1 MRVLCGVWVECDRE
15 RPGRMTLTEGET
27 KALLASSLL
36 VLLAAFGRIVIQ
48 PQSAEVQGGGLT
60 GTPDV
65 DSALTVAEAVYQETE
80 RRGQPLRSGERIDP
94 NVASEVELDRL
105 PGVGP
110 ALARAIQKSRD
121 SEGPF
126 RSLQDL
132 ERVPGLGSSSVRRL
146 APHVSLPEP
155 AARRNSPGGEVGRS
169 GQPESRRKWQ
179 DKLDLNRATVEQL
192 VALPGIGPA
201 RAKAIVRWRTERGR
215 FPNLDALLEVPGIGR
230 ATLERLKPLLAVTP

>member
-1 MRVLCGVWVECDRE
+1 
-15 RPGRMTLTEGET
+15 MTLTEGET

-36 VLLAAFGRIVIQ
+36 VLLAAFGRVVIQ
-48 PQSAEVQGGGLT
+48 PQSAEVQGGGLAAT
-60 GTPDV
+60 SDV
-65 DSALTVAEAVYQETE
+65 DSALTVAESAFEEAE
-80 RRGQPLRSGERIDP
+80 RRKQPLKSGEKIDP
-94 NVASEVELDRL
+94 NLASEVELDRL

-110 ALARAIQKSRD
+110 ALARAIRRTRD
-121 SEGPF
+121 SEGRF

-155 AARRNSPGGEVGRS
+155 AARRQSLGGEVGRS
-169 GQPESRRKWQ
+169 GQPESRGKWQ
-179 DKLDLNRATVEQL
+179 EQLDLNRATAEQL
-192 VALPGIGPA
+192 QDLPGIGPA
-201 RAKAIVRWRTERGR
+201 RAEAIVRWRSERGR

>member
-1 MRVLCGVWVECDRE
+1 
-15 RPGRMTLTEGET
+15 MTLTEGET

-36 VLLAAFGRIVIQ
+36 VLLAAFGRIIIQ
-48 PQSAEVQGGGLT
+48 PQPAEVQGGGLA

-65 DSALTVAEAVYQETE
+65 DSALIVAESVYQEAE
-80 RRGQPLRSGERIDP
+80 RRRPALKPGERIDP
-94 NVASEVELDRL
+94 NVASAVELDRL

-110 ALARAIQKSRD
+110 ALARAIQRSRD

-132 ERVPGLGSSSVRRL
+132 ERVPGLGSSSIRRL
-146 APHVSLPEP
+146 APHVSLPETVG
-155 AARRNSPGGEVGRS
+155 RRHSPGGEVGGS
-169 GQPESRRKWQ
+169 GQPEPRRKWQ
-179 DKLDLNRATVEQL
+179 ERLDLNRATVEQL
-192 VALPGIGPA
+192 EALPGIGPA

-215 FPNLDALLEVPGIGR
+215 FPNLDALLEVPGIGQ